1 MTWYS
6 VTENSKV
13 STQNLLELKNEFS
26 KVAAYE
32 INTQKSVALLVTN
45 NEISE
50 SKSKKTPIKNHIK
63 NIKT

>member
-6 VTENSKV
+6 VAENSKV
-13 STQNLLELKNEFS
+13 STQNLLELINEFS
-26 KVAAYE
+26 KVVAYK

-50 SKSKKTPIKNHIK
+50 SKKTPIKHHIK